1 MEKLMDLLP
10 NQWYATVRELTLALV
25 RIPSLTNSAGETHF
39 ARQLADRLVTWPYF
53 ARHPDQL
60 RCQRTSNDAHERY
73 NLYAFV
79 RGASAQTIILAG
91 HYDVV
96 SIENYGALQAWA
108 YDPEALLP
116 RLIETLTLSD
126 QPADRLAL
134 ADLQSGDFLP
144 GRGSLDMK
152 SGLAAGLAVLQRA
165 AASPDPLPYS
175 LLFLATPDEEQASHG
190 MRSAV
195 RQLPELLGEWALAP
209 VAAINLDSG
218 TDEGDGREGQ
228 VVFMGSVGKLLP
240 AVYIVGRE
248 THAGLPF
255 GGINAT
261 VLAAAVTR
269 RIECNVRLTDTVAG
283 ETSPPPVCLK
293 QTDLK
298 AHYDVTTPTA
308 AWSYY
313 NLLTHG
319 RSAALVFAD
328 FLAEVSA
335 ALDDMCAELQVRA
348 GQYSLQSGQTIALPD
363 VTPRVLTFDQLRAHA
378 LDHDPVGTTAALA
391 AVEQQFAADPT
402 VDRPDYSRRIY
413 HALWQ
418 HSGLVGPA
426 AVVGFAAVHYPA
438 VYVGETNAG
447 ERRLRHV
454 VEQQAAAVAQALQT
468 PIKLRNFFPGISDM
482 SFLGGNL
489 PAADARL
496 VNANTPPRL
505 LQRAGSDPILSLNLP
520 TVNIGPW
527 GRDYHHCNERVH
539 MPYSFGVLPE
549 LIWRVV
555 CNL

>member
-1 MEKLMDLLP
+1 MNLLP
-10 NQWYATVRELTLALV
+10 NQWYTTVRDLTLALV

-39 ARQLADRLVTWPYF
+39 ARQLADQLAAWPYF
-53 ARHPDQL
+53 ARHPTQL
-60 RCQRTSNDAHERY
+60 CCQRTLNDSHERY
-73 NLYAFV
+73 NLFALV
-79 RGASAQTIILAG
+79 RGASAKTIILAG

-96 SIENYGALQAWA
+96 SSENYGALQAWA

-116 RLIETLTLSD
+116 RLIEALTLSH

-165 AASPDPLPYS
+165 AALAEPLPYS
-175 LLFLATPDEEQASHG
+175 LLFVTTPDEEQASHG
-190 MRSAV
+190 MRSV
-195 RQLPELLGEWALAP
+195 VQQLPALAAEWALDP

-218 TDEGDGREGQ
+218 TDEGDGKGGQ

-240 AVYIVGRE
+240 AVYIVGRA

-261 VLAAAVTR
+261 VLAAAVTQ

-283 ETSPPPVCLK
+283 ETSPAPVCLK

-298 AHYDVTTPTA
+298 EHYDVTTPA
-308 AWSYY
+308 ATWSYY

-319 RSAALVFAD
+319 RAAALVFAD
-328 FLAEVSA
+328 FLAEVRT
-335 ALDDMCAELQVRA
+335 ALDEMCAQLRA
-348 GQYSLQSGQTIALPD
+348 RASQYGAQSGQTVDLPD
-363 VTPRVLTFDQLRAHA
+363 VTPRVLTFAQLRAHA
-378 LDHDPVGTTAALA
+378 LDHDPVGATAALA

-402 VDRPDYSRRIY
+402 VNRPDYSRRIF
-413 HALWQ
+413 HALWK
-418 HSGLVGPA
+418 HSGLAGPA

-438 VYVGETNAG
+438 VYVGPSTAG
-447 ERRLRHV
+447 ERRLRQV
-454 VEQQAAAVAQALQT
+454 IEQQAAAVAQELQT

-489 PAADARL
+489 PAADALL

-505 LQRAGSDPILSLNLP
+505 LQRDASDPILSLNLP

-527 GRDYHHCNERVH
+527 GRDYHQRTERVY

-555 CNL
+555 GKLGEE